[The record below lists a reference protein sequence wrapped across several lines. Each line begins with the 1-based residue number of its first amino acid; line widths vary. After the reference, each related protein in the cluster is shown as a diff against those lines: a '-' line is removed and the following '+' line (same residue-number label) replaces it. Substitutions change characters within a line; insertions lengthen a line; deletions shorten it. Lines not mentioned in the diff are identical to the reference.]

1 MRASELVRGRRAL
14 NRRYVDELATGLR
27 APKALLP
34 MLFVP
39 ELGPA
44 QITELASLLEPVP
57 A

>member
-1 MRASELVRGRRAL
+1 MRRATAG
-14 NRRYVDELATGLR
+14 RAALATGLR